1 MFLFQAF
8 LLWVLYGQRIKYFFP
23 FKHIEVNLLEI
34 SWPPLTVVTPLFID
48 NVKAKYLLL
57 IVRLIL

>member
-8 LLWVLYGQRIKYFFP
+8 LLWVLYGQRINYFFP